1 MGPTCRRACQP
12 CCPALARSG
21 RKSLLEVKQPSFS
34 PNPYGTRRSMSFL
47 GGGGGGG
54 GCSPAERPPCREV
67 GAAGGGIMVREG
79 GRGVEQEGR
88 MPRNTHHL
96 GRGGVF
102 GRKAECRET
111 LIALAAEECLAW
123 LKLGISSNKGI
134 IRTLF
139 TVLSR
144 IITNKCIIAS

>member
-1 MGPTCRRACQP
+1 MRPFLTHNLLWLQVWGRLAGAHASLVALHSLAAGGSPCWRSSSRLSLPTHTEHELLGRR
-12 CCPALARSG
+12 
-21 RKSLLEVKQPSFS
+21 
-34 PNPYGTRRSMSFL
+34 RR
-47 GGGGGGG
+47 G

-88 MPRNTHHL
+88 MPRKT
-96 GRGGVF
+96 
-102 GRKAECRET
+102 AS